1 MKFLLASF
9 TNTHQAMN
17 NNIIKLEGVDIRQMK
32 HQVFSNITLKIEN
45 GEFLYLIGE
54 TGSGKSSFLK
64 ALYAELKV
72 DAGNIT
78 VANTDLTKIKQKEI
92 PILRRKL
99 GIVFQDFQL
108 LTDRNV
114 SHNLEFVLKATGW
127 KKKDA
132 IKARIDEV
140 LESVH
145 LIGVKNKMPYELS
158 GGEQQRAAIA
168 RALLNHPDLIL
179 ADEPT
184 GNLDPEKSEKI
195 IQLLKEIN
203 AKGTT
208 ILIATHDYSII
219 KKYSA
224 RTIKC
229 VDNKIIDIDYNN
241 L

>member
-1 MKFLLASF
+1 
-9 TNTHQAMN
+9 MN
-17 NNIIKLEGVDIRQMK
+17 NNIISLDGVDIRQMN

-54 TGSGKSSFLK
+54 TGSGKSSLLK
-64 ALYAELKV
+64 ALYGELKV

-78 VANTDLTKIKQKEI
+78 VADIDLTKIKQKEI
-92 PILRRKL
+92 PTLRRKL

-114 SHNLEFVLKATGW
+114 FDNLEFVLKATGW
-127 KKKDA
+127 KNKA
-132 IKARIDEV
+132 EIKARINEV
-140 LESVH
+140 LDSVH
-145 LIGVKNKMPYELS
+145 LSGVKDKMPYELS

-168 RALLNHPDLIL
+168 RALLNHPELIL

-195 IQLLKEIN
+195 IELLKEIN

-229 VDNKIIDIDYNN
+229 AENKVIDIDSNT

>member
-1 MKFLLASF
+1 MASF
-9 TNTHQAMN
+9 TNTQQAMN
-17 NNIIKLEGVDIRQMK
+17 NNIISLEGVDIRQMN

-45 GEFLYLIGE
+45 GEFIYLIGE
-54 TGSGKSSFLK
+54 TGSGKSSLLK
-64 ALYAELKV
+64 ALYGELKV

-78 VANTDLTKIKQKEI
+78 VADIDLTKIKQKEI
-92 PILRRKL
+92 PTLRRKL

-114 SHNLEFVLKATGW
+114 FNNLEFVLKATGW
-127 KKKDA
+127 KNKA
-132 IKARIDEV
+132 EIKARIDEV
-140 LESVH
+140 LDSVH
-145 LIGVKNKMPYELS
+145 LSGIKDKMPYELS
-158 GGEQQRAAIA
+158 VGEQQRAAIA
-168 RALLNHPDLIL
+168 RALLNHPELIL

-195 IQLLKEIN
+195 IELLKEIN

-208 ILIATHDYSII
+208 ILIATHDYSIL

-229 VDNKIIDIDYNN
+229 AENKVIDIDSNT

>member
-1 MKFLLASF
+1 
-9 TNTHQAMN
+9 MN
-17 NNIIKLEGVDIRQMK
+17 NNIISLEGVDIRQMN
-32 HQVFSNITLKIEN
+32 HQVFSNITLIIEN

-54 TGSGKSSFLK
+54 TGSGKSSLLK
-64 ALYAELKV
+64 ALYGELKV

-78 VANTDLTKIKQKEI
+78 VADIDLTKIKQKEI
-92 PILRRKL
+92 PTLRRKL

-114 SHNLEFVLKATGW
+114 SDNLEFVLKATGW
-127 KKKDA
+127 KNKA
-132 IKARIDEV
+132 EIKARIDEV

-145 LIGVKNKMPYELS
+145 LSGVKDKMPYELS

-168 RALLNHPDLIL
+168 RALLNHPGLIL

-195 IQLLKEIN
+195 IELLKEIN

-229 VDNKIIDIDYNN
+229 AENKVIDIDSNT

>member
-1 MKFLLASF
+1 
-9 TNTHQAMN
+9 MN
-17 NNIIKLEGVDIRQMK
+17 NNIISLEGVDIRQMN

-45 GEFLYLIGE
+45 GEFIYLIGE
-54 TGSGKSSFLK
+54 TGSGKSSLLK
-64 ALYAELKV
+64 VLYGELKV

-78 VANTDLTKIKQKEI
+78 VADIDLTKIKQKEI
-92 PILRRKL
+92 PTLRRKL

-114 SHNLEFVLKATGW
+114 FDNLEFVLKATGW
-127 KKKDA
+127 KNKAK

-140 LESVH
+140 LDSVH
-145 LIGVKNKMPYELS
+145 LSGVKDKMPHELS
-158 GGEQQRAAIA
+158 GGEQQRASIA
-168 RALLNHPDLIL
+168 RALLNHPELIL

-195 IQLLKEIN
+195 IELLKEIN

-208 ILIATHDYSII
+208 ILIATHDYSIL

-229 VDNKIIDIDYNN
+229 AENKVIDIDSTT

>member
-1 MKFLLASF
+1 
-9 TNTHQAMN
+9 MN
-17 NNIIKLEGVDIRQMK
+17 NNIISLEGVDIRQMN

-54 TGSGKSSFLK
+54 TGSGKSSLLK
-64 ALYAELKV
+64 VLYGELKV

-78 VANTDLTKIKQKEI
+78 VADIDLTKIRKKEI
-92 PILRRKL
+92 PTLRRKL

-114 SHNLEFVLKATGW
+114 FDNLEFVLKATNW
-127 KKKDA
+127 KNKTE

-140 LESVH
+140 LDSVH
-145 LIGVKNKMPYELS
+145 LSGVKDKMPYELS

-168 RALLNHPDLIL
+168 RALLNHPELIL

-184 GNLDPEKSEKI
+184 GNLDPEKSDKI
-195 IQLLKEIN
+195 IELLKEIN
-203 AKGTT
+203 AKGTS

-229 VDNKIIDIDYNN
+229 AENKVIDIDSNT

>member
-1 MKFLLASF
+1 
-9 TNTHQAMN
+9 MN
-17 NNIIKLEGVDIRQMK
+17 NNIISLEGVDIRQLN

-54 TGSGKSSFLK
+54 TGSGKSSLLK
-64 ALYAELKV
+64 ALYGELKV

-78 VANTDLTKIKQKEI
+78 VADIDLTKIKQKEI
-92 PILRRKL
+92 PTLRRKL

-114 SHNLEFVLKATGW
+114 FDNLEFVLKATGW
-127 KKKDA
+127 KNKA
-132 IKARIDEV
+132 EIKARIDEV
-140 LESVH
+140 LDSVH
-145 LIGVKNKMPYELS
+145 LSGVKDKMPYELS

-168 RALLNHPDLIL
+168 RALLNHPELIL

-195 IQLLKEIN
+195 IELLKEIN

-229 VDNKIIDIDYNN
+229 AENKVIDIDSNT

>member
-1 MKFLLASF
+1 LASF

-17 NNIIKLEGVDIRQMK
+17 NNIISLEGVDIRQMN

-54 TGSGKSSFLK
+54 TGSGKSSLLK
-64 ALYAELKV
+64 ALYGELKV

-78 VANTDLTKIKQKEI
+78 VADIELTKIKQKEI
-92 PILRRKL
+92 PTLRRKL

-114 SHNLEFVLKATGW
+114 FDNLEFVLKATGW
-127 KKKDA
+127 KNKA
-132 IKARIDEV
+132 EIKARIDEV
-140 LESVH
+140 LDSVH
-145 LIGVKNKMPYELS
+145 LSGVTDKMPYELS
-158 GGEQQRAAIA
+158 GGEQQRGAIA
-168 RALLNHPDLIL
+168 RALLNHPELIL

-195 IQLLKEIN
+195 IELLKEIN

-229 VDNKIIDIDYNN
+229 AENKVIDIDSNT

>member
-1 MKFLLASF
+1 
-9 TNTHQAMN
+9 MN
-17 NNIIKLEGVDIRQMK
+17 NNIISLEGVDICQMN

-54 TGSGKSSFLK
+54 TGSGKSSLLK
-64 ALYAELKV
+64 ALYGELKV

-78 VANTDLTKIKQKEI
+78 VADIDLTKIKQKEI
-92 PILRRKL
+92 PTLRRKL

-114 SHNLEFVLKATGW
+114 SDNLEFVLKATGW
-127 KKKDA
+127 KNKA
-132 IKARIDEV
+132 EIKARIDEV

-145 LIGVKNKMPYELS
+145 LSGVKDKMPYELS

-168 RALLNHPDLIL
+168 RALLNHPGLIL

-195 IQLLKEIN
+195 IELLKEIN

-229 VDNKIIDIDYNN
+229 VENKVIDIDSNT

>member
-1 MKFLLASF
+1 
-9 TNTHQAMN
+9 MN
-17 NNIIKLEGVDIRQMK
+17 NNIISLEGVDIRQMN

-54 TGSGKSSFLK
+54 TGSGKSSLLK
-64 ALYAELKV
+64 VLYGELKV

-78 VANTDLTKIKQKEI
+78 VADIDLTKIKQKEI
-92 PILRRKL
+92 PTLRRKL

-114 SHNLEFVLKATGW
+114 FDNLEFVLKATGW
-127 KKKDA
+127 KNKA
-132 IKARIDEV
+132 EIKARIDEV
-140 LESVH
+140 LDSVH
-145 LIGVKNKMPYELS
+145 LSGVKDKMPYELS

-168 RALLNHPDLIL
+168 RALLNHPELIL

-195 IQLLKEIN
+195 IELLKEIN

-229 VDNKIIDIDYNN
+229 AENKVIDIDSNT

>member
-1 MKFLLASF
+1 MASF

-17 NNIIKLEGVDIRQMK
+17 NNIISLEGVDIRQMN

-54 TGSGKSSFLK
+54 TGSGKSSLLK
-64 ALYAELKV
+64 ALYGELKV

-78 VANTDLTKIKQKEI
+78 VADIELTKIKQKEI
-92 PILRRKL
+92 PTLRRKL

-114 SHNLEFVLKATGW
+114 FDNLEFVLKATGW
-127 KKKDA
+127 KNKA
-132 IKARIDEV
+132 EIKARIDEV
-140 LESVH
+140 LDSVH
-145 LIGVKNKMPYELS
+145 LSGVTDKMPYELS
-158 GGEQQRAAIA
+158 GGEQQRGAIA
-168 RALLNHPDLIL
+168 RALLNHPELIL

-195 IQLLKEIN
+195 IELLKEIN

-229 VDNKIIDIDYNN
+229 AENKVIDIDSNT

>member
-1 MKFLLASF
+1 
-9 TNTHQAMN
+9 MN
-17 NNIIKLEGVDIRQMK
+17 NNIISLEGVDIRQLN

-54 TGSGKSSFLK
+54 TGSGKSSLLK
-64 ALYAELKV
+64 ALYGELKV
-72 DAGNIT
+72 DVGNIT
-78 VANTDLTKIKQKEI
+78 VADIDLTKIKQKEI
-92 PILRRKL
+92 PTLRRKL

-114 SHNLEFVLKATGW
+114 FNNLEFVLKATGW
-127 KKKDA
+127 KNKA
-132 IKARIDEV
+132 EIKARIDEV
-140 LESVH
+140 LDSVH
-145 LIGVKNKMPYELS
+145 LSGVTDKMPYELS

-168 RALLNHPDLIL
+168 RALLNHPELIL

-195 IQLLKEIN
+195 IELLKEIN

-229 VDNKIIDIDYNN
+229 VENKVIDIDSNT

>member
-1 MKFLLASF
+1 
-9 TNTHQAMN
+9 MN
-17 NNIIKLEGVDIRQMK
+17 NNIISLEGVDIRQMN

-54 TGSGKSSFLK
+54 TGSGKSSLLK
-64 ALYAELKV
+64 ALYGELKV

-78 VANTDLTKIKQKEI
+78 VADIDLTKIKQKEI
-92 PILRRKL
+92 PTLRRKL

-114 SHNLEFVLKATGW
+114 FDNLEFVLKATGW
-127 KKKDA
+127 KNKA
-132 IKARIDEV
+132 EIKARIDEV
-140 LESVH
+140 LDSVH
-145 LIGVKNKMPYELS
+145 LSGVKEKMPYELS

-168 RALLNHPDLIL
+168 RALLNHPELIL

-195 IQLLKEIN
+195 IELLKEIN
-203 AKGTT
+203 AKGTS

-229 VDNKIIDIDYNN
+229 AENKVIDIDSNT

>member
-1 MKFLLASF
+1 MESF
-9 TNTHQAMN
+9 TNTQQAMN
-17 NNIIKLEGVDIRQMK
+17 NNIISLEGVDIRQLN

-54 TGSGKSSFLK
+54 TGSGKSSLLK
-64 ALYAELKV
+64 ALYGELKV

-78 VANTDLTKIKQKEI
+78 VADIDLTKIKQKEI
-92 PILRRKL
+92 PTLRRKL

-114 SHNLEFVLKATGW
+114 FDNLEFVLKATGW
-127 KKKDA
+127 KNKA
-132 IKARIDEV
+132 EIKARIDEV
-140 LESVH
+140 LDSVH
-145 LIGVKNKMPYELS
+145 LSGVTDKMPYELS

-168 RALLNHPDLIL
+168 RALLNHPELIL

-195 IQLLKEIN
+195 IELLKEIN

-229 VDNKIIDIDYNN
+229 AENKVIDIDSNT

>member
-1 MKFLLASF
+1 MS
-9 TNTHQAMN
+9 NPII
-17 NNIIKLEGVDIRQMK
+17 NIEGVDL
-32 HQVFSNITLKIEN
+32 HQRNHKVFSNITLKIEK

-54 TGSGKSSFLK
+54 TGSGKSSLLK
-64 ALYAELKV
+64 ALYGELAV
-72 DAGNIT
+72 DTGNLSIT
-78 VANTDLTKIKQKEI
+78 DVDLTKIKQKEI
-92 PILRRKL
+92 PTLRRKL

-108 LTDRNV
+108 LTDRTV
-114 SHNLEFVLKATGW
+114 EENLSFVLKATGW
-127 KKKDA
+127 KNKKEIAD
-132 IKARIDEV
+132 RIDEA

-145 LIGVKNKMPYELS
+145 LNGVKDKMPYELS

-168 RALLNHPDLIL
+168 RALLNHPEIIL

-184 GNLDPEKSEKI
+184 GNLDPAKSEKI
-195 IQLLKEIN
+195 IELLKEIN

-219 KKYSA
+219 KKYNA

-229 VDNKIIDIDYNN
+229 GEQKVTEIESNT

>member
-1 MKFLLASF
+1 MS
-9 TNTHQAMN
+9 NPII
-17 NNIIKLEGVDIRQMK
+17 NIEGVDL
-32 HQVFSNITLKIEN
+32 HQRNYKVFSNITLKIEK

-54 TGSGKSSFLK
+54 TGSGKSSLLK
-64 ALYAELKV
+64 ALYGELAI
-72 DAGNIT
+72 DAGNLSI
-78 VANTDLTKIKQKEI
+78 ADIDLTKIKQKEI
-92 PILRRKL
+92 PALRRKL

-108 LTDRNV
+108 LTDRTV
-114 SHNLEFVLKATGW
+114 EENLTFVLKATGW
-127 KKKDA
+127 KNKKEIAD
-132 IKARIDEV
+132 RIDEA

-145 LIGVKNKMPYELS
+145 LNGVKDKMPYELS

-168 RALLNHPDLIL
+168 RALLNHPEIIL

-184 GNLDPEKSEKI
+184 GNLDPAKSEKI
-195 IQLLKEIN
+195 IELLKEIN

-219 KKYSA
+219 KKYNA

-229 VDNKIIDIDYNN
+229 GEQKVTEIESNT